1 VICINPA
8 CQAVVAHETDRCP
21 ECGTDLRLLDR
32 YVLIRPLREI
42 NPLQGVAVYD
52 AYDQKLGNECIV
64 KVLLYPKPP
73 HLKQFEREAASLANL
88 RHPGLPKVD
97 IDDDGY
103 FTIVTTAKQ
112 YPELHCFVMEK
123 IPGVTLA
130 QWLTQSPLL
139 SQNQAI
145 DWLGQIVV
153 ILHELHRHKIF
164 HRDIKPSNIILKP
177 DGQLVLIDFGAVR
190 DVTSTY
196 LSKLAGSNTQFDGV
210 TIVNSAGYTPYEQT
224 QGQAVMQSDF
234 YALGHTLIHLLTGI
248 SPTKIQKTDQGRL
261 LWRESAPQ
269 ICPPLADLLDQ
280 MSALMPSDRP
290 ANTAAIQA
298 ALVQLPVQIK
308 RHQWR
313 QSPIVKGVQI
323 LGTLCLAAVAF
334 KGATWYLSERYLSAG
349 LEAALKG
356 DLTVAQSNLESA
368 ILYHPENSALYSN
381 LATVCQQQNSVTGDA
396 CAVKYYQQ
404 ALSLNPRNVQARYN
418 FASFYS
424 DIGELPKAIEQ
435 YTIVIND
442 SPGFV
447 DAWNNLARLQIIQNQ
462 YENAENSLS
471 RVMPQAKDSLSQ
483 SAIQKNLGWLRYQQ
497 KRYPEASQA
506 LSKAIQLS
514 PEARTDAYCL
524 LAKIQDRQPRKSVSN
539 EFWQNCLSGEAS
551 TPEVRQWQDEKLN
564 LILPSNS
571 S

>member
-8 CQAVVAHETDRCP
+8 CQAVVDHETDPCP

-42 NPLQGVAVYD
+42 NPLQGVAVY
-52 AYDQKLGNECIV
+52 AASDQKLGHECIV

-103 FTIVTTAKQ
+103 FTIATTAKQ

-130 QWLTQSPLL
+130 EWLTQSKLL
-139 SQNQAI
+139 GQNEAI
-145 DWLGQIVV
+145 NWLGQLVI

-190 DVTSTY
+190 DVTPTY
-196 LSKLAGSNTQFDGV
+196 LNKLADSNTQYDGV

-248 SPTKIQKTDQGRL
+248 SPTKIKKTEQGRL
-261 LWRESAPQ
+261 LWRESAPHV
-269 ICPPLADLLDQ
+269 CPPLADLLDR
-280 MSALMPSDRP
+280 MSALMPYDRP

-298 ALVQLPVQIK
+298 ALIQLPTQIK
-308 RHQWR
+308 RHQRW
-313 QSPIVKGVQI
+313 QSPIVKGAQV
-323 LGTLCLAAVAF
+323 LGTLCLMAVAF
-334 KGATWYLSERYLSAG
+334 KGATWYLSERYLSTG

-356 DLTVAQSNLESA
+356 NLPEAQSNLESA
-368 ILYHPENSALYSN
+368 IFYNPGNSSLYSN
-381 LATVCQQQNSVTGDA
+381 LATVCQQQNSAAGDA
-396 CAVKYYQQ
+396 CAINHYQK
-404 ALSLNPRNVQARYN
+404 ALSLNPRNAQARYN
-418 FASFYS
+418 LASFYG
-424 DIGELPKAIEQ
+424 DIDELPKAIEQ
-435 YTIVIND
+435 YTMLVND

-471 RVMPQAKDSLSQ
+471 RVMPQAKDSLSE

-506 LSKAIQLS
+506 LYKAIQLN
-514 PEARTDAYCL
+514 PESRTDAYCL
-524 LAKIQDRQPRKSVSN
+524 LAKIQDRQPGKSVSN
-539 EFWQNCLSGEAS
+539 EFWQRCLSGEAS
-551 TPEVRQWQDEKLN
+551 TPEIKQWQGEKLN
-564 LILPSNS
+564 LILPGNPS
-571 S
+571 